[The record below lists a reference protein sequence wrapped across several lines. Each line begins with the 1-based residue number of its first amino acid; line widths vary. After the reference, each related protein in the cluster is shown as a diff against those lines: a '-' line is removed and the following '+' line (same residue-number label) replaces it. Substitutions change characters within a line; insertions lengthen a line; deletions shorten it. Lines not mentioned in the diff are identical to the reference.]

1 MALKKLPS
9 GKMHVLDSED
19 PREWADQIR
28 KFRNKGPTQLADE
41 AKQLREGYMRQYC
54 WKDQCDQ
61 LVDKMME
68 IVQSK
73 EGMS

>member
-19 PREWADQIR
+19 PQEWADKIR
-28 KFRNKGPTQLADE
+28 ELQNKEPTQLADE
-41 AKQLREGYMRQYC
+41 AKQLREEYVRQYC
-54 WKDQCDQ
+54 WKDQCDK

-68 IVQSK
+68 IVPSK
-73 EGMS
+73 DGMS